1 MPRENKALKIFFS
14 KNNFI
19 GSYIDVKKILENQL
33 PEFCFVGRSNVGKS
47 SIINAIT
54 NSKKL
59 AKISKTPGRTQS
71 INLFNINNKINLCD
85 LPGYG
90 YAKVSKIKRD
100 SLSSLIED
108 YIINRNNLIKI
119 FVLIDCKI
127 GIKNTDIDMF
137 DKIGET
143 NKKFSIILTKIDKCS
158 INFVKNQ
165 SNSLVSL
172 AKNYKKNFVEIFN
185 VSSIK
190 NLGIIDIQ
198 KKYLIYQKIMKFNF
212 LSKSVQNYLINKA
225 STLAEALPY
234 IRQHTGK
241 NIVIKYGGHAM
252 GDAALAK
259 KFSQDIGLIKEVGIN
274 PIIVHGGG
282 PQIGA
287 MLKKKNIKTKFV
299 EGLRITD
306 KKTVK
311 IVEKVLSKDINKKI
325 VSDINLTG
333 GKAESFSG
341 NVNSL
346 IQAKKLKIAIKESDS
361 NIERILDLGFVGEPT
376 KINIKKILI
385 SIKKGKIP
393 VIAPLGIDK
402 NGNTYNI
409 NADTV
414 AGAVAGALKASKLL
428 LLTDVDGILDQNN
441 KLISSLSYKEALK
454 IIKKNIYLVE

>member
-71 INLFNINNKINLCD
+71 INLFSINNKINLCD

-90 YAKVSKIKRD
+90 YAKVSKVKRD
-100 SLSSLIED
+100 LLSSLIED

-198 KKYLIYQKIMKFNF
+198 KKIFN
-212 LSKSVQNYLINKA
+212 LSK
-225 STLAEALPY
+225 
-234 IRQHTGK
+234 
-241 NIVIKYGGHAM
+241 
-252 GDAALAK
+252 
-259 KFSQDIGLIKEVGIN
+259 
-274 PIIVHGGG
+274 
-282 PQIGA
+282 
-287 MLKKKNIKTKFV
+287 
-299 EGLRITD
+299 
-306 KKTVK
+306 
-311 IVEKVLSKDINKKI
+311 
-325 VSDINLTG
+325 
-333 GKAESFSG
+333 
-341 NVNSL
+341 
-346 IQAKKLKIAIKESDS
+346 
-361 NIERILDLGFVGEPT
+361 
-376 KINIKKILI
+376 
-385 SIKKGKIP
+385 
-393 VIAPLGIDK
+393 
-402 NGNTYNI
+402 
-409 NADTV
+409 
-414 AGAVAGALKASKLL
+414 
-428 LLTDVDGILDQNN
+428 NN
-441 KLISSLSYKEALK
+441 EI
-454 IIKKNIYLVE
+454 